1 MTILK
6 KSIDQNYTQG
16 TPGVPATPGSSARK
30 AYTSYEPGWGWSY
43 TQVAVAEP
51 PGWWQVNYSSG
62 SFVDYI
68 FDALTYDDLGNAAT
82 GTWYRVQAT
91 WEPII
96 VPVYH
101 PATAAVAPTPG
112 IPATAASFVTDYRIG
127 WNAGA
132 RSVKAIGGDGRLAF
146 KAPASSRGVV
156 AGLNE
161 ADTGTSIAEIDH
173 AFYISAGKY
182 KVVEQGIDRTAFALF
197 ADGGEFSI
205 QRRGGSVS
213 YYFGETLVYSSAA
226 ASASDLMADCSLY
239 YGGDSVIDASIS
251 ADLYGASFAH
261 AGLQPI
267 AAYAYAGAGQVADAP
282 ALSGAGVSL
291 CPMLALGSDKAYAAS
306 SAPLLFL
313 RTAGHGS
320 VSRFEANVALSA
332 LVAQAS
338 GHEATKAN
346 TLLPALTALG
356 SNKKYAAAGAAL
368 QPLGAL
374 GESSGLN
381 PTYAISRGCLAFAQ
395 ADAHGL
401 TGGVGQ
407 GAASSM
413 PLQSLAAD
421 HAYGDARTSFAAI
434 GANAGIHVAR
444 DGVFAGRFGKYA
456 LKASATER
464 EPNKLAATLAYTFT
478 ATAGASAQL
487 ALPKYSAVATGEGVV
502 VGRALLAAPAFSL
515 AASGDH
521 GSGLADH
528 GCRLAVGAGGIRPRV
543 ANQ

>member
-182 KVVEQGIDRTAFALF
+182 KVVEQGYAPGQNGLATLYSY
-197 ADGGEFSI
+197 G
-205 QRRGGSVS
+205 RGVTRDDKQSVVW
-213 YYFGETLVYSSAA
+213 YRKAA
-226 ASASDLMADCSLY
+226 EQGYERAQYNL
-239 YGGDSVIDASIS
+239 G
-251 ADLYGASFAH
+251 
-261 AGLQPI
+261 
-267 AAYAYAGAGQVADAP
+267 AAYFNGLGVAKDYRQAALWTEKSAEQGNIYAMYNL
-282 ALSGAGVSL
+282 ALS
-291 CPMLALGSDKAYAAS
+291 Y
-306 SAPLLFL
+306 
-313 RTAGHGS
+313 
-320 VSRFEANVALSA
+320 
-332 LVAQAS
+332 
-338 GHEATKAN
+338 
-346 TLLPALTALG
+346 
-356 SNKKYAAAGAAL
+356 
-368 QPLGAL
+368 
-374 GESSGLN
+374 
-381 PTYAISRGCLAFAQ
+381 SRGQ
-395 ADAHGL
+395 
-401 TGGVGQ
+401 GVEKD
-407 GAASSM
+407 
-413 PLQSLAAD
+413 LVQS
-421 HAYGDARTSFAAI
+421 H
-434 GANAGIHVAR
+434 
-444 DGVFAGRFGKYA
+444 KW
-456 LKASATER
+456 
-464 EPNKLAATLAYTFT
+464 
-478 ATAGASAQL
+478 
-487 ALPKYSAVATGEGVV
+487 
-502 VGRALLAAPAFSL
+502 FSL
-515 AASGDH
+515 AAASGDKPAAKKRDELETQMTPEQIRQAQA
-521 GSGLADH
+521 LAKEWK
-528 GCRLAVGAGGIRPRV
+528 PRCK
-543 ANQ
+543 